1 MEQNIVAIYARV
13 SKKNASEEAGQS
25 LENQIALARE
35 WIAQDASLR
44 EMEIKVYRDEGYTG
58 TNMDR
63 PAVKMLLAGIFM
75 RKIQALVVKDF
86 SRLSRNHLHLSE
98 LLEVVFVRYPVRVI
112 AISEAYDSFGESR
125 AGLGEGIKSIFYE
138 YYCRDISRKTK
149 KSLEAKKENGQYAVG
164 RLPFGY
170 RRDSGGSWRICEE
183 EAGQIRRIFGMSLQG
198 QSCASIARLMNKASV
213 GREWKASDIWRILHN
228 PVYAGVRVWH
238 KYENRFQ
245 NGFCS
250 ESVPREEW
258 RTEKMCHPAIISE
271 QHYALIQRIH
281 PHTAGY
287 GSKKGRRHLFHGITK
302 CGYCGRALC
311 RHRRRAGILVCRENH
326 GEASVQVA
334 LDILWEICRELF
346 AGQKADGRWKQ
357 YDGNMEKEL
366 YLRCFIQRIRVEDD
380 KIWIESKVVSGEKC
394 QNCK

>member
-86 SRLSRNHLHLSE
+86 SRLSRNHLQLSE

-112 AISEAYDSFGESR
+112 AISEAYDSFGGSR

-170 RRDSGGSWRICEE
+170 RRDSGGSWKICEE

-198 QSCASIARLMNKASV
+198 QSCASIARLMNKASA

-238 KYENRFQ
+238 KYENCFQ

-271 QHYALIQRIH
+271 QDYALVQRIH
-281 PHTAGY
+281 SHTAGY
-287 GSKKGRRHLFHGITK
+287 GIKKGRRHLFHGITK

-334 LDILWEICRELF
+334 QGILWEICRELF
-346 AGQKADGRWKQ
+346 AGRKAEGGWKQ
-357 YDGNMEKEL
+357 YDGDMEKEL